1 MKLDYIS
8 ALFMLPENDAR
19 VQRFNTRLVRQ
30 VIFKGSQCKIVL
42 PAAFTAHLDTEARAR
57 INYEYFQTAQTKQ

>member
-1 MKLDYIS
+1 MELDYIS
-8 ALFMLPENDAR
+8 AVFMLPENDAR

-30 VIFKGSQCKIVL
+30 VIFKGNQRKIVL
-42 PAAFTAHLDTEARAR
+42 PATFTAHLDKEARAR